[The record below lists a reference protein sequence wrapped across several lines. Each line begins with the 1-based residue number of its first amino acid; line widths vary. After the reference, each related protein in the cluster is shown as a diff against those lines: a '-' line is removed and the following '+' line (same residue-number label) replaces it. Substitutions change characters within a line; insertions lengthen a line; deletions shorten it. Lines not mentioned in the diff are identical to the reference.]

1 MANGDNDDK
10 EASFADMMGD
20 IKLIT
25 SDRVVSNKPKPY
37 PTPRQQELDERRVMQ
52 ELSYAAI
59 EDEDMQAGDV
69 LSYCQAGIQKQVFRK
84 LKRGQYS
91 INSELDLHGLTR
103 PEAELELTDFISY
116 ALNENLRC
124 VRIIHGKGLG
134 SSNTGPV
141 IKPLVNRWLQRRDDV
156 LAFCSARP
164 VDGGT
169 GAVYVLL
176 RSKR

>member
-59 EDEDMQAGDV
+59 ED
-69 LSYCQAGIQKQVFRK
+69 
-84 LKRGQYS
+84 
-91 INSELDLHGLTR
+91 
-103 PEAELELTDFISY
+103 
-116 ALNENLRC
+116 
-124 VRIIHGKGLG
+124 
-134 SSNTGPV
+134 
-141 IKPLVNRWLQRRDDV
+141 
-156 LAFCSARP
+156 
-164 VDGGT
+164 
-169 GAVYVLL
+169 
-176 RSKR
+176 